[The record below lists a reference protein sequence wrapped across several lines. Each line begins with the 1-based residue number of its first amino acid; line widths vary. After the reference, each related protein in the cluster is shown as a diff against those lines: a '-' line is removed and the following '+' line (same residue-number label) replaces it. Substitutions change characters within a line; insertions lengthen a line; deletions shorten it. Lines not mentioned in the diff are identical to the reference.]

1 MADNDNP
8 SMNNAVSFEQQREQ
22 EQPQQVD
29 NEDDNDDN
37 NDPNPPPRKKGIRF
51 PDRQSRI
58 EEVRRISRLS
68 NYALEEVIAMWGDT
82 EEHALQKMEL
92 KEAVSDIV
100 QGRRNSDNL
109 TFSAMGL
116 TDKFGN
122 RKVEKKQARMESW
135 EAVLDE
141 QYLQEQD
148 GIRNDELLAGVYEG
162 TTHDAK
168 EKALQEA
175 LQLER
180 DVKAMMLNPSSN
192 DDNETEED

>member
-1 MADNDNP
+1 MADNDEP
-8 SMNNAVSFEQQREQ
+8 SLNNAVSFEHEQQQ
-22 EQPQQVD
+22 QQQPD
-29 NEDDNDDN
+29 DDEDD
-37 NDPNPPPRKKGIRF
+37 DPTPQPRKKGIRF

-92 KEAVSDIV
+92 KAAVSDIV

-148 GIRNDELLAGVYEG
+148 GIRNDELLAGVYEE
-162 TTHDAK
+162 TTYDAK

-180 DVKAMMLNPSSN
+180 DVKAMMLNPSN
-192 DDNETEED
+192 DDDHDNEEEEE